1 MGTDR
6 STLEATL
13 SAADFPASK
22 EQLVTYAQNHGADE
36 DTLRALRALP
46 LADYESVKE
55 VIRSTP
61 MDKGAE
67 EGQSSSDKAQQAR
80 QATKPGLAEHETET
94 PNNPIVEEL
103 GENRGS

>member
-1 MGTDR
+1 MSTDR

-22 EQLVTYAQNHGADE
+22 EQIVDYAAGNGADE
-36 DTLRALRALP
+36 ETLRALRALP
-46 LADYESVKE
+46 LADYGNVEE
-55 VIRSTP
+55 VIRSAP
-61 MDKGAE
+61 LDKGIE

-80 QATKPGLAEHETET
+80 QHTKDGLAEHETEV
-94 PNNPIVEEL
+94 PSNPIVEEL